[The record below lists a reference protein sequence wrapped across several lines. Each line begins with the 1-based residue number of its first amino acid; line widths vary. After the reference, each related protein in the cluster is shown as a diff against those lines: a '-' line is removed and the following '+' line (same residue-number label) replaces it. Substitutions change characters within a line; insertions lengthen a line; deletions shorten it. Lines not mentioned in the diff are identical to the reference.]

1 MPDFS
6 DRNPAGDFARFQR
19 ATVLGSV
26 RDREAVGG
34 DLGLRAGGGLPVTGT
49 MSAFSA
55 LMSALTK
62 RGRIWGLRAHMEA
75 AFPFARAPLPP
86 FFSSCAPSLSMCAR
100 FCRGRTWCQA
110 HFLGVT
116 SNRPRWVR
124 SRRGSILSASGLGF
138 GGLATAVSVAGHDES
153 QMKTAPPHAQFG
165 PATFGMFLAHEGTV
179 PVVGGEVAIRGDGR
193 QTSFARRLSATGS

>member
-49 MSAFSA
+49 MSALSA

-75 AFPFARAPLPP
+75 AFPFAMSALAA
-86 FFSSCAPSLSMCAR
+86 FFLIMCALII
-100 FCRGRTWCQA
+100 
-110 HFLGVT
+110 HV
-116 SNRPRWVR
+116 
-124 SRRGSILSASGLGF
+124 
-138 GGLATAVSVAGHDES
+138 
-153 QMKTAPPHAQFG
+153 PPVF
-165 PATFGMFLAHEGTV
+165 
-179 PVVGGEVAIRGDGR
+179 VVGAHGV
-193 QTSFARRLSATGS
+193 RRIFWE